1 MAIFENIKNIFNELT
16 KIFQN
21 LLTIIFSILEHITPI
36 IKKFFIKLIDTLF
49 NGDRF
54 KMYISILLVVFLL
67 AYYYIIYV
75 YNLFNLKDNKF
86 SYILSLSVLT
96 ITLTIYFFLFHRNQ
110 YKKDYSIRSEFYSKS
125 KNKLYE
131 VKENEKDG
139 KLDYEF
145 NKTNIQNTLLVPI
158 INSFKYFFSY
168 VFILLIPV
176 IVLAIIFY
184 ILQNFQNSFNIL
196 NNILGLTI
204 FITTLAIIA
213 KLLNF
218 NNSNNSQDSCSID
231 DLKESNSIL
240 NTLKLIICIIKNFIF
255 FIPCLLLVFID
266 KLKDDLK
273 LTHPTLFILLLLEI
287 LLVSMVFFIP
297 MLYKFIIQLNGND
310 LLGGQGPYYLNEYK
324 VIGTYQELY
333 GQYNDNKKND
343 TSYHDFKLPFSDEK
357 YNLQTIFNGG
367 PSRLKL
373 GDYSYSISFYLYLN
387 PQANNTSIAY
397 NEETTLFNYS
407 NKPVILYNGKT
418 NQLIIRSKTL
428 RNENDQIDTIFKTND
443 PKFNDFKL
451 KYQKWLNFIINYDN
465 NIIDIFIDG
474 KLVAS
479 KKHIPDF
486 HGNEKI
492 SIGDIK
498 NKLNKNGIH
507 GGIKDIYYFS
517 QPQQV
522 NNIEFLYNLTKNN

>member
-1 MAIFENIKNIFNELT
+1 MVIFQNIKNIFNELT
-16 KIFQN
+16 NIFQN
-21 LLTIIFSILEHITPI
+21 LLTIIFNILQHVFPI
-36 IKKFFIKLIDTLF
+36 IKNFFIKLLNTIF
-49 NGDRF
+49 NGDSF
-54 KMYISILLVVFLL
+54 KLYISILLVVFLIL
-67 AYYYIIYV
+67 YYYIIYV
-75 YNLFNLKDNKF
+75 YNLFDLKDNKF

-110 YKKDYSIRSEFYSKS
+110 YKKDNSIDYELYSKD

-131 VKENEKDG
+131 IKEKDNIIN
-139 KLDYEF
+139 YEF
-145 NKTNIQNTLLVPI
+145 NTNNLQNTLVVPI
-158 INSFKYFFSY
+158 LNIFKYFFSY
-168 VFILLIPV
+168 ILIFLIPIIV
-176 IVLAIIFY
+176 IVFIFY
-184 ILQNFQNSFNIL
+184 ILQNFQNSYKIL

-204 FITTLAIIA
+204 FITTLAVIA
-213 KLLNF
+213 KFLKLDSNQ
-218 NNSNNSQDSCSID
+218 NNSQDFCNNLK
-231 DLKESNSIL
+231 DLTNIL
-240 NTLKLIICIIKNFIF
+240 DKIKAIICIIKNLIF
-255 FIPCLLLVFID
+255 FIPCLLIIFID

-273 LTHPTLFILLLLEI
+273 ITHSTIFILLILEI
-287 LLVSMVFFIP
+287 LLISMVFFIP
-297 MLYKFIIQLNGND
+297 MFYKFIIQLNGND

-333 GQYNDNKKND
+333 GQYNNNKEND
-343 TSYHDFKLPFSDEK
+343 TSYLDFNIPFSNEK
-357 YNLQTIFNGG
+357 YNLNTIFNGG
-367 PSRLKL
+367 PLRKKL

-387 PQANNTSIAY
+387 PQPNNTSIAY

-407 NKPVILYNGKT
+407 DKPRVLYNGKT
-418 NQLIIRSKTL
+418 KQLIIRSKTL
-428 RNENDQIDTIFKTND
+428 MNENDQSDTIFISND
-443 PKFNDFKL
+443 KKFNNFNL

-498 NKLNKNGIH
+498 NKLDKNGIH

-517 QPQQV
+517 QPKQV

>member
-1 MAIFENIKNIFNELT
+1 MGIIKKIEKIFDELT
-16 KIFQN
+16 EIFKN
-21 LLTIIFSILEHITPI
+21 LLTIIVEFLEYIIPI
-36 IKKFFIKLIDTLF
+36 IKNFFIMLLDTFF
-49 NGDRF
+49 NGNKF
-54 KMYISILLVVFLL
+54 KRNILIVLVVFLL
-67 AYYYIIYV
+67 LYYYIIYD

-96 ITLTIYFFLFHRNQ
+96 ITLTIFYFLFHRNQ
-110 YKKDYSIRSEFYSKS
+110 YKEDDSVSDKIYSET
-125 KNKLYE
+125 KNKLYNE
-131 VKENEKDG
+131 IEKDG
-139 KLDYEF
+139 KKDYEF
-145 NKTNIQNTLLVPI
+145 DKTNIQKTLLVPI
-158 INSFKYFFSY
+158 LNILKYFFSY

-213 KLLNF
+213 KLLKI
-218 NNSNNSQDSCSID
+218 NNDSNDSGDSC
-231 DLKESNSIL
+231 LKLINKENNSIL
-240 NTLKLIICIIKNFIF
+240 NKLELIICIIKNFIF
-255 FIPCLLLVFID
+255 FIPCLLIVFID
-266 KLKDDLK
+266 KLKNDLK

-310 LLGGQGPYYLNEYK
+310 LLGGEGPFYLNEYK

-343 TSYHDFKLPFSDEK
+343 TSYYNFNLPFSDEK

-387 PQANNTSIAY
+387 PQPNNTSIAY

-407 NKPVILYNGKT
+407 NKPIILYNGKT

-443 PKFNDFKL
+443 PKFNNFNL
-451 KYQKWLNFIINYDN
+451 KYQKWLNFIINYNN

>member
-1 MAIFENIKNIFNELT
+1 MSIFENIQKIFDELT

-21 LLTIIFSILEHITPI
+21 LLTIIVRFLEHIIPI
-36 IKKFFIKLIDTLF
+36 IKNFFIKLLDTLF
-49 NGDRF
+49 NGDKF
-54 KMYISILLVVFLL
+54 KMNISIIFVVFLL
-67 AYYYIIYV
+67 AYYYIIYD

-86 SYILSLSVLT
+86 SYILSLSILT
-96 ITLTIYFFLFHRNQ
+96 ISLTIYYFLFHRNQ
-110 YKKDYSIRSEFYSKS
+110 YKKDYAISSEIYSKT
-125 KNKLYE
+125 KNKLY
-131 VKENEKDG
+131 NEIKKDE

-145 NKTNIQNTLLVPI
+145 DKTNIQNTLLVPI
-158 INSFKYFFSY
+158 LNVLKYFFSY

-213 KLLNF
+213 KLFNF
-218 NNSNNSQDSCSID
+218 NNDSKDSCGIEN
-231 DLKESNSIL
+231 LKESNSIL
-240 NTLKLIICIIKNFIF
+240 NTLTLIICIIKNFIF
-255 FIPCLLLVFID
+255 FIPCLLVIFID
-266 KLKDDLK
+266 KFRNDLK

-310 LLGGQGPYYLNEYK
+310 LLGGEGPYYLNEYK

-343 TSYHDFKLPFSDEK
+343 TSYYNLKLPFSDEK

-387 PQANNTSIAY
+387 PQPNNTSIAY

-407 NKPVILYNGKT
+407 NKPIILYNGKT

-428 RNENDQIDTIFKTND
+428 RNENDQVDTIFKTND
-443 PKFNDFKL
+443 PKFNNFNL

-465 NIIDIFIDG
+465 SIIDIFIDG

-522 NNIEFLYNLTKNN
+522 NNIEFLYNLTKNS